1 VILAGRTLTTDERG
15 LGIVIFRAPSADAA
29 RAIMEGDPAVRQG
42 VMRAEL
48 FPFRVA
54 SGIPGRGASAPGAT
68 CATPLESLLTLW
80 RPAQALFCVG
90 RTLDVYL
97 NQTKRGSTDKSTLPP

>member
-1 VILAGRTLTTDERG
+1 MTTNEEYLYRIEPTRRTMLTEGLTAKEERIVGEHFAYLQELTAQGVLILAGRTLTTDERG

-54 SGIPGRGASAPGAT
+54 LRG
-68 CATPLESLLTLW
+68 
-80 RPAQALFCVG
+80 
-90 RTLDVYL
+90 D
-97 NQTKRGSTDKSTLPP
+97 